1 LKKRE
6 IFIAYLLE
14 TPNFLSIFIFPIF
27 LISTSPILLDI
38 SKELHIS
45 LVNIG
50 FIFSFLIIGDIVGE
64 LTSFLYNIKF
74 RKFVIILASYFI
86 LIPITVSF
94 IFVTKLYFF
103 YILYFISG
111 YILGVVWIQANAFL
125 LESRIENKNRLI
137 NISLIFFPFGAA
149 VAPLI
154 NTFIS
159 ILNLNWRYLYI
170 LIIVIIILTVF
181 LYIVMKR
188 NTKNNPEEYIEKKG
202 FKSIFINNN
211 YNRIFIIT
219 SLILFFYG
227 IAEAIIFTWS
237 PTFFRIDKALSPVF
251 AGLTLTIFWSAVS
264 VGRIIISTVL
274 CKLKPYIMVIGL
286 SLLSLFSLFFM
297 IFFSKGFMVFIT
309 IGLVGLGYSGIFSL
323 IFSTGSLI
331 YKKGKSLLETILFAV
346 SAIGASLVPYLTGIT
361 SKLNIK
367 FSMSIAL
374 IAMILIILLLL
385 INIINYKRFVG
396 NQNVC

>member
-6 IFIAYLLE
+6 IFVAYLLE

-38 SKELHIS
+38 SKELNIS
-45 LVNIG
+45 LINIS
-50 FIFSFLIIGDIVGE
+50 FIFSFLIIGDIAGE

-74 RKFVIILASYFI
+74 RKFAIILVSYFV

-94 IFVTKLYFF
+94 IFVTKLYLF

-111 YILGVVWIQANAFL
+111 YILGVVWIQANSFL
-125 LESRIENKNRLI
+125 LESRIENKSRLI

-149 VAPLI
+149 MAPLL

-170 LIIVIIILTVF
+170 FTIVIIILAII
-181 LYIVMKR
+181 LYIIMKR
-188 NTKNNPEEYIEKKG
+188 NTKNNSEKYIEKKG
-202 FKSIFINNN
+202 FKSIFTNKN

-219 SLILFFYG
+219 ALILLFYG
-227 IAEAIIFTWS
+227 IAEAIIYTWS
-237 PTFFRIDKALSPVF
+237 PTFLRIDKVLSPVL
-251 AGLTLTIFWSAVS
+251 ASLTLTIFWSAVS
-264 VGRIIISTVL
+264 VGRIIISTIL
-274 CKLKPYIMVIGL
+274 CKIKPYTIVIGL

-297 IFFSKGFMVFIT
+297 IFFSKGFVVLIA
-309 IGLVGLGYSGIFSL
+309 IGFVGLGYSGIFSL

-331 YKKGKSLLETILFAV
+331 YKNGKNILETILFV
-346 SAIGASLVPYLTGIT
+346 ISAIGGSLTPYLTGIT

-367 FSMSIAL
+367 FSMLLAL
-374 IAMILIILLLL
+374 ISMVFIILLLL
-385 INIINYKRFVG
+385 INMINYKRFVG